1 MTLVNYL
8 DFDLLINRTE
18 TGYSVRVLRAPTD
31 ADRAVGEFQ
40 LPFSDMEIENFL
52 LKIGRP
58 RRITRRLETP
68 QTEEAKRFGGRLF
81 ESVFSEEVRVC
92 LRKSL
97 ELANRQD
104 AGLRVRLHLR
114 GAPALADLPW
124 EYLYDT
130 SLNRF
135 LALSSETPVVRYLE
149 LPESVRSLPISPPL
163 RVLVMISSPTD
174 YPRLDVDREWAK
186 ISEALADVQGL
197 GLVVAERLEEATLP
211 ALQRKLRRGTY
222 HIFHFIGHGG
232 FDEHAQDGVLL
243 LEEGEMGRGR
253 AVTGQDLG
261 VLLRDHRPLRLVIL
275 NACEGARASRTDP
288 FAGAAQSIVQQG
300 IPAVIAMQFEISDD
314 AAIAFSHEFYGALAD
329 RYPVDAALAEAR
341 KGIYA
346 KTTDLEWGTPV
357 LYLRAADGFIFHLA
371 ATGKAGAVHGQMSA
385 APVTT
390 QPPAKPRPAATR
402 PAVEPEPGKT
412 AQTLPRPPR
421 RKVSAAEPPVDV
433 EALYTEAL
441 AHFYTDDW
449 VRATALLQDV
459 VSHAPAYPGA
469 IGKLE
474 EARRQQSLAE
484 QYAQGKQA
492 CEALAWTSAVEY
504 LDAVIALDAGYRDAA
519 ALLAEAKRQ
528 KALAELYD
536 EARRLFQAQ
545 AWQAVV
551 NVFERIRD
559 QDPAYPD
566 PDGILAIAEATL
578 AAQERERRLSEMYRQ
593 AVRDMDAGQLAD
605 AQKGFE
611 EIATEAS
618 GYRQTD
624 ALLARVRKVIADREA
639 EAQRQQQAADLLT
652 TAEAAQAA
660 CEWDAAEAA
669 LRRAQALDPARREAV
684 GRLLAGIPRQRE
696 LAAQYRQ
703 ALAHLDD
710 GRWDEAIAGFEQV
723 GQADPTF
730 GLAPNAAAPAMA
742 ERGRQAKREAEQRA
756 AAEQQ
761 ARQEAEARERQATRE
776 AEQRA
781 EAERQARL
789 ADLHAVATARLQAG
803 EWGAAIQQLD
813 ELRRLAPGYRDVD
826 ALASR
831 ARQALADQEAA
842 VQRQASL
849 AELYRQAEAVL
860 ADRDWAHAAEL
871 LTQITASEP
880 GYRDAG
886 ERLAGVRRQLALAE
900 LFDQGLGH
908 FDAGRWAQAIQAFR
922 GVLQLDPGY
931 ADRDRGRAADLL
943 LQAQRRKEVADLP
956 RPPAPVPGPPIG
968 DAGKPKPGSKPKDL
982 PK

>member
-1 MTLVNYL
+1 MTVMNYL

-31 ADRAVGEFQ
+31 ADRAVGEFR
-40 LPFSDMEIENFL
+40 LPFSDTEIENFL

-58 RRITRRLETP
+58 RRIVRRLETP

-81 ESVFSEEVRVC
+81 ESVFGEEVRVC

-104 AGLRVRLHLR
+104 AGLRVRLHLS

-149 LPESVRSLPISPPL
+149 LPESVRPLRVPPPL
-163 RVLVMISSPTD
+163 RVLVMISSPAD

-243 LEEGEMGRGR
+243 LEEGETRRGR

-314 AAIAFSHEFYGALAD
+314 AAIAFSHEFYGALVD
-329 RYPVDAALAEAR
+329 EYPVDAALAEAR

-346 KTTDLEWGTPV
+346 KATDLEWGTPV
-357 LYLRAADGFIFHLA
+357 LYLRAPDGYIFNLA
-371 ATGKAGAVHGQMSA
+371 TREKA
-385 APVTT
+385 APVHGHIATAPIT
-390 QPPAKPRPAATR
+390 PQPTAKPKPATAPPAIEPASGKP
-402 PAVEPEPGKT
+402 
-412 AQTLPRPPR
+412 AQTPPRPPA
-421 RKVSAAEPPVDV
+421 RKALAAEPPVDV

-449 VRATALLQDV
+449 TGAVALLQEV
-459 VSHAPAYPGA
+459 VAHAPAYGGA
-469 IGKLE
+469 AGKLE
-474 EARRQQSLAE
+474 EARRQQALAE
-484 QYAQGKQA
+484 QYAQGKKAYEAQA
-492 CEALAWTSAVEY
+492 WAVAVEN

-519 ALLAEAKRQ
+519 VLLAEATRQ
-528 KALAELYD
+528 KELAELYD

-545 AWQAVV
+545 VWQAVV
-551 NVFERIRD
+551 NVFERIRS

-566 PDGILAIAEATL
+566 PEGMLATAEETL
-578 AAQERERRLSEMYRQ
+578 TRQERERRLSEMYRQ
-593 AVRDMDAGQLAD
+593 AVRDMDAGRHAD
-605 AQKGFE
+605 AQKGLE
-611 EIATEAS
+611 GIAAEAS
-618 GYRQTD
+618 GYKQTD
-624 ALLARVRKVIADREA
+624 ALLVRVRKAVADREA
-639 EAQRQQQAADLLT
+639 EQRT
-652 TAEAAQAA
+652 
-660 CEWDAAEAA
+660 
-669 LRRAQALDPARREAV
+669 
-684 GRLLAGIPRQRE
+684 
-696 LAAQYRQ
+696 
-703 ALAHLDD
+703 
-710 GRWDEAIAGFEQV
+710 
-723 GQADPTF
+723 
-730 GLAPNAAAPAMA
+730 
-742 ERGRQAKREAEQRA
+742 
-756 AAEQQ
+756 
-761 ARQEAEARERQATRE
+761 
-776 AEQRA
+776 
-781 EAERQARL
+781 EAERQAR
-789 ADLHAVATARLQAG
+789 
-803 EWGAAIQQLD
+803 
-813 ELRRLAPGYRDVD
+813 
-826 ALASR
+826 
-831 ARQALADQEAA
+831 
-842 VQRQASL
+842 L
-849 AELYRQAEAVL
+849 AELYRQAEAQL
-860 ADRDWAHAAEL
+860 ANREWSRAAEL
-871 LTQITASEP
+871 LAQITASEP

-886 ERLAGVRRQLALAE
+886 ERLAEARQQLALAE
-900 LFDQGLGH
+900 QFRQGLDH
-908 FDAGRWAQAIQAFR
+908 FDAGRWVQAIQAFR

-931 ADRDRGRAADLL
+931 ADRVRGRATDLL
-943 LQAQRRKEVADLP
+943 LQANRRKEMAELP
-956 RPPAPVPGPPIG
+956 RPPAP
-968 DAGKPKPGSKPKDL
+968 KPGSSDETVAKPGRKPKYL